1 MKRVAALLLCVLLC
15 ASLAAPAGAQ
25 AQKLLYPGTVIAGD
39 HVYLVGIPLEG
50 GSVRVT
56 ANGQEIPANV
66 VSVAGA
72 QLGVTYYCVVS
83 TTSSMSQVQRDQQ
96 YAGLTAINDAL
107 GANDSMVL
115 VTMGRSVA
123 FGEKLTDKEA
133 RTQAIDEA
141 TTPGTYGTN
150 LYEGIDTVLKTI
162 AEQEQGPSCVI
173 FFAEGLDNS
182 DIVKVTEEQAGRA
195 VQNAGLCVNF
205 VALLTPPVTTYA
217 RNGAE
222 RLERYATL
230 SNGGI
235 CRVPL
240 DMGDADSSNAAREA
254 VQEMVSAV
262 GGWAAIELNAADL
275 PRDGKTVELNV
286 TWTGNGATMEDSA
299 TVTVGDLPALPAP
312 TEPETQPAPVLPTQA
327 VTVPPVTAA
336 DVTAPSIPVYQ
347 DDNNQQQL
355 YYVIVGSAIA
365 MVLIAV
371 AMVIVATRRTVNK
384 KRMDEFQNDL
394 PVEIHEIV
402 EDPKEEEALEEK
414 ISEVQ
419 KLPPRRR
426 SAPAPVP
433 PAKPKQEQVKQEQPK
448 PKPEQPKPQKEPK
461 PKAEEKPLAKP
472 EPAPEK
478 KQRRKSAP
486 VQPIQPTDEAFI
498 IPSCTILLTPEG
510 DPDNPV
516 EVSIPVNGSLTF
528 GRNQKAA
535 VVLNG
540 LDNALSG
547 LHFELQWDG
556 RVLYL
561 ADRNSTNGTALNG
574 SPQRPGHWARV
585 ESGSVIQAGAGRYK
599 VTIVKA

>member
-25 AQKLLYPGTVIAGD
+25 AQKLLYPGTVVAGD

-56 ANGQEIPANV
+56 ANGQEISANV
-66 VSVAGA
+66 LSIAGA

-83 TTSSMSQVQRDQQ
+83 TTSSMSQLQREQQ
-96 YAGLTAINDAL
+96 RAGLNAVNNAL
-107 GANDSMVL
+107 GTNDSLVL
-115 VTMGRSVA
+115 VTMGRSVE
-123 FGEKLTDKEA
+123 FGEKLTDKET
-133 RTQAIDEA
+133 RSKAIEEA
-141 TTPGTYGTN
+141 CTPGTYGTN

-162 AEQEQGPSCVI
+162 TEQEKGPSCVI
-173 FFAEGLDNS
+173 FFSEGIDNA

-217 RNGAE
+217 RNGAD
-222 RLERYATL
+222 RLTRYATL
-230 SNGGI
+230 SNGGV

-240 DMGDADSSNAAREA
+240 DMEDTDVSNATQEA
-254 VQEMVSAV
+254 VQELVDAV
-262 GGWAAIELNAADL
+262 NGWAVIELNAADL

-286 TWTGNGATMEDSA
+286 TWTGNGVTMEDTASVA
-299 TVTVGDLPALPAP
+299 VADLPALPAP
-312 TEPETQPAPVLPTQA
+312 TEPETQPVPVQTLPTH
-327 VTVPPVTAA
+327 AA
-336 DVTAPSIPVYQ
+336 ATESAAAPDVTAPSIPVYQ

-355 YYVIVGSAIA
+355 YYVIIGSAAA
-365 MVLIAV
+365 MVLIMV
-371 AMVIVATRRTVNK
+371 AMVIVATRRTVTQ
-384 KRMDEFQNDL
+384 KRMYAYENDL
-394 PVEIHEIV
+394 PVEIHDIP

-419 KLPPRRR
+419 KLPPRRK
-426 SAPAPVP
+426 APPIPPVTP
-433 PAKPKQEQVKQEQPK
+433 KQELKVEKAKQEKPKQEEKPQPK
-448 PKPEQPKPQKEPK
+448 KEEK
-461 PKAEEKPLAKP
+461 PKAE
-472 EPAPEK
+472 PAPMPEK
-478 KQRRKSAP
+478 KSKRRSEP

-498 IPSCTILLTPEG
+498 IPSCTVLLTPEE
-510 DPDNPV
+510 DPDSTV
-516 EVSIPVNGSLTF
+516 EVAIPVNGSRTF

-535 VVLNG
+535 VVLNAA
-540 LDNALSG
+540 DNALSG

-585 ESGSVIQAGAGRYK
+585 ESGSVIQAGSGRYK
-599 VTIVKA
+599 VTIVKT

>member
-66 VSVAGA
+66 LSIAGA

-83 TTSSMSQVQRDQQ
+83 TTSSMSQLQREQQ
-96 YAGLTAINDAL
+96 RAGLNAINDAL
-107 GANDSMVL
+107 GTNDSMVL
-115 VTMGRSVA
+115 VTMGRSVE
-123 FGEKLTDKEA
+123 FGEKLTDKDARNKAIEEA
-133 RTQAIDEA
+133 V
-141 TTPGTYGTN
+141 TPGTYGTN

-162 AEQEQGPSCVI
+162 TEQEKGPSCVI
-173 FFAEGLDNS
+173 FFSEGIDNS

-217 RNGAE
+217 RNGAD
-222 RLERYATL
+222 RLARYATL
-230 SNGGI
+230 SNGGV

-240 DMGDADSSNAAREA
+240 DMENADASNAAQEA
-254 VQEMVSAV
+254 VRELVNAV
-262 GGWAAIELNAADL
+262 NGWAAIELSAADL

-286 TWTGNGATMEDSA
+286 TWTGNGVTMEDTASIA
-299 TVTVGDLPALPAP
+299 VADLPALPAP
-312 TEPETQPAPVLPTQA
+312 TEPETQPVPAQTLPTRPA
-327 VTVPPVTAA
+327 VTEPSAA
-336 DVTAPSIPVYQ
+336 SDVTAPSIPVYQ

-355 YYVIVGSAIA
+355 YYVIIGSAAA
-365 MVLIAV
+365 MVLIMV

-384 KRMDEFQNDL
+384 KRMYAYENDL
-394 PVEIHEIV
+394 PVEIHDIP

-419 KLPPRRR
+419 KLPPRRKAPPIPPVTPKQEPKKEKPKQEEKPLPKQEEKPQPKR
-426 SAPAPVP
+426 EEKPKAEPAPVP
-433 PAKPKQEQVKQEQPK
+433 
-448 PKPEQPKPQKEPK
+448 
-461 PKAEEKPLAKP
+461 
-472 EPAPEK
+472 EK
-478 KQRRKSAP
+478 KSKRRSEP

-498 IPSCTILLTPEG
+498 IPSCTVLLAPEG
-510 DPDNPV
+510 DPDSTV
-516 EVSIPVNGSLTF
+516 EVSIPVNGSRTF

-535 VVLNG
+535 VVLNAA
-540 LDNALSG
+540 DNALSG

-585 ESGSVIQAGAGRYK
+585 ESGAVIQAGSGRYR
-599 VTIVKA
+599 VTIVKT

>member
-56 ANGQEIPANV
+56 ANGQEISANV
-66 VSVAGA
+66 LSIAGA

-83 TTSSMSQVQRDQQ
+83 TTSSMSQLQREQQ
-96 YAGLTAINDAL
+96 RAGLNAVNNAL
-107 GANDSMVL
+107 GTNDSLVL
-115 VTMGRSVA
+115 VTMGRSVE
-123 FGEKLTDKEA
+123 FGEKLTDKET
-133 RTQAIDEA
+133 RSKAIEEA
-141 TTPGTYGTN
+141 CTPGTYGTN

-162 AEQEQGPSCVI
+162 TEQEKGPSCVI
-173 FFAEGLDNS
+173 FFSEGIDNA

-217 RNGAE
+217 RNGAD
-222 RLERYATL
+222 RLTRYATL
-230 SNGGI
+230 SNGGV

-240 DMGDADSSNAAREA
+240 DMEDTDVSNATQEA
-254 VQEMVSAV
+254 VQELVDAV
-262 GGWAAIELNAADL
+262 NGWAVIELNAADL

-286 TWTGNGATMEDSA
+286 TWTGSGVTMEDTASVA
-299 TVTVGDLPALPAP
+299 VADLPALPAP
-312 TEPETQPAPVLPTQA
+312 TEPETQPVPVQTLPTH
-327 VTVPPVTAA
+327 AA
-336 DVTAPSIPVYQ
+336 ATESAAAPDVTAPSIPVYQ

-355 YYVIVGSAIA
+355 YYVIIGSAAA
-365 MVLIAV
+365 MVLIMV
-371 AMVIVATRRTVNK
+371 AMVIVATRRTVTQ
-384 KRMDEFQNDL
+384 KRMYAYENDL
-394 PVEIHEIV
+394 PVEIHDIP

-419 KLPPRRR
+419 KLPPRRK
-426 SAPAPVP
+426 APPIPPVTP
-433 PAKPKQEQVKQEQPK
+433 KQELKVEKAKQEKPKQEEKPQPK
-448 PKPEQPKPQKEPK
+448 KEEK
-461 PKAEEKPLAKP
+461 PKAE
-472 EPAPEK
+472 PAPMPEK
-478 KQRRKSAP
+478 KSKRRSEP

-498 IPSCTILLTPEG
+498 IPSCTVLLTPEE
-510 DPDNPV
+510 DPDSTV
-516 EVSIPVNGSLTF
+516 EVAIPVNGSRTF

-535 VVLNG
+535 VVLNAA
-540 LDNALSG
+540 DNALSG

-585 ESGSVIQAGAGRYK
+585 ESGSVIQAGSGRYK
-599 VTIVKA
+599 VTIVKT

>member
-56 ANGQEIPANV
+56 ANGQEISANV
-66 VSVAGA
+66 LSIAGA

-83 TTSSMSQVQRDQQ
+83 TTSSMSQLQREQQ
-96 YAGLTAINDAL
+96 RAGLNAVNNAMGT
-107 GANDSMVL
+107 NDSLVL
-115 VTMGRSVA
+115 VTMGRSVE
-123 FGEKLTDKEA
+123 FGEKLTDKET
-133 RTQAIDEA
+133 RSKAIEEA
-141 TTPGTYGTN
+141 CTPGTYGTN

-162 AEQEQGPSCVI
+162 TEQEKDPSCVI
-173 FFAEGLDNS
+173 FFSEGIDNA

-205 VALLTPPVTTYA
+205 VVLLTPPVTTYA
-217 RNGAE
+217 RNGAD
-222 RLERYATL
+222 RLERFATL

-240 DMGDADSSNAAREA
+240 DMEDTDVSNATQEA
-254 VQEMVSAV
+254 VRELVDAV
-262 GGWAAIELNAADL
+262 NGWAAIELSAADL

-286 TWTGNGATMEDSA
+286 TWTGNGVTMEDTASVA
-299 TVTVGDLPALPAP
+299 VADLPALPAP
-312 TEPETQPAPVLPTQA
+312 TEPETQPVPVQTLPTH
-327 VTVPPVTAA
+327 AA
-336 DVTAPSIPVYQ
+336 ATEPAAAPDVTAPSIPVYQ

-384 KRMDEFQNDL
+384 KRMYGYENDL
-394 PVEIHEIV
+394 PVEIHDIP

-419 KLPPRRR
+419 KLPPRRK
-426 SAPAPVP
+426 APPIPPVTP
-433 PAKPKQEQVKQEQPK
+433 KQEPKKEKPKQEQPKQ
-448 PKPEQPKPQKEPK
+448 
-461 PKAEEKPLAKP
+461 EEKPLPKKP
-472 EPAPEK
+472 EKPKAEPAPEK
-478 KQRRKSAP
+478 KSKRRSEP
-486 VQPIQPTDEAFI
+486 VQPVQPTDEAFI
-498 IPSCTILLTPEG
+498 IPSCTVLLTPEG
-510 DPDNPV
+510 DPDNTV
-516 EVSIPVNGSLTF
+516 EVVIPVNGSRTF

-535 VVLNG
+535 VVLNAA
-540 LDNALSG
+540 DNALSG

-585 ESGSVIQAGAGRYK
+585 ESGSVIQAGAGRYR
-599 VTIVKA
+599 VTIVKT

>member
-25 AQKLLYPGTVIAGD
+25 AQKLLYPGTVVAGD

-56 ANGQEIPANV
+56 ANGQEISANV
-66 VSVAGA
+66 LSIAGA

-83 TTSSMSQVQRDQQ
+83 TTSSMSQLQREQQ
-96 YAGLTAINDAL
+96 RAGLNAVNNAM
-107 GANDSMVL
+107 GSNDSLVL
-115 VTMGRSVA
+115 VTMGRSVE

-133 RTQAIDEA
+133 RSKAIEEA
-141 TTPGTYGTN
+141 CTPGTYGTN

-162 AEQEQGPSCVI
+162 TEQEKGPSCVI
-173 FFAEGLDNS
+173 FFSEGIDNA

-217 RNGAE
+217 RNGAD
-222 RLERYATL
+222 RLARYATL
-230 SNGGI
+230 SNSGV

-240 DMGDADSSNAAREA
+240 DMEDTDASSATQEVVREL
-254 VQEMVSAV
+254 VDVVNS
-262 GGWAAIELNAADL
+262 WAAIELNAADL
-275 PRDGKTVELNV
+275 PRDGKSVELNV
-286 TWTGNGATMEDSA
+286 TWTGNGVTMEDTASVA
-299 TVTVGDLPALPAP
+299 VADLPALPAP
-312 TEPETQPAPVLPTQA
+312 TEPETQPAPAQTLPTRP
-327 VTVPPVTAA
+327 TVAASSTAP

-355 YYVIVGSAIA
+355 YYVIIGSAAA
-365 MVLIAV
+365 MVLIMV
-371 AMVIVATRRTVNK
+371 AMVIVATRRTVTQ
-384 KRMDEFQNDL
+384 KRMYAYENDL
-394 PVEIHEIV
+394 PVEIHDIP

-419 KLPPRRR
+419 KLPPRRK
-426 SAPAPVP
+426 APPIPPVTP
-433 PAKPKQEQVKQEQPK
+433 KQEPKVEKAKQEKPKQEEKPQPK
-448 PKPEQPKPQKEPK
+448 KEEK
-461 PKAEEKPLAKP
+461 PKAEPA
-472 EPAPEK
+472 PAPEK
-478 KQRRKSAP
+478 KSKRKSEP
-486 VQPIQPTDEAFI
+486 VQPVQPTDEAFI

-510 DPDNPV
+510 DPDATV
-516 EVSIPVNGSLTF
+516 EVSIPVNGSRTF

-535 VVLNG
+535 VVLNAA
-540 LDNALSG
+540 DNALSG

-585 ESGSVIQAGAGRYK
+585 ESGSVIQAGSGRYK
-599 VTIVKA
+599 VTIVKT

>member
-56 ANGQEIPANV
+56 ANGQEISANV
-66 VSVAGA
+66 LSIAGA

-83 TTSSMSQVQRDQQ
+83 TTSSMSQLQREQQ
-96 YAGLTAINDAL
+96 RAGLNAVNNAL
-107 GANDSMVL
+107 GTNDSLVL
-115 VTMGRSVA
+115 VTMGRSVE
-123 FGEKLTDKEA
+123 FGEKLTDKET
-133 RTQAIDEA
+133 RSKAIEEA
-141 TTPGTYGTN
+141 CTPGTYGTN

-162 AEQEQGPSCVI
+162 TEQEKGPSCVI
-173 FFAEGLDNS
+173 FFSEGIDNA

-217 RNGAE
+217 RNGAD
-222 RLERYATL
+222 RLTRYATL
-230 SNGGI
+230 SNGGV

-240 DMGDADSSNAAREA
+240 DMEDTDVSNATQEA
-254 VQEMVSAV
+254 VQELVDAV
-262 GGWAAIELNAADL
+262 NGWAVIDLNAADL

-286 TWTGNGATMEDSA
+286 TWTGSGVTMEDTASVA
-299 TVTVGDLPALPAP
+299 VADLPALPAP
-312 TEPETQPAPVLPTQA
+312 TEPETQPVPVQTLPTH
-327 VTVPPVTAA
+327 AA
-336 DVTAPSIPVYQ
+336 ATESAAAPDVTAPSIPVYQ

-355 YYVIVGSAIA
+355 YYVIIGSAAA
-365 MVLIAV
+365 MVLIMV
-371 AMVIVATRRTVNK
+371 AMVIVATRRTVTQ
-384 KRMDEFQNDL
+384 KRMYAYENDL
-394 PVEIHEIV
+394 PVEIHDIP

-419 KLPPRRR
+419 KLPPRRK
-426 SAPAPVP
+426 APPIPPVTP
-433 PAKPKQEQVKQEQPK
+433 KQELKVEKAKQEKPKQEEKPQPK
-448 PKPEQPKPQKEPK
+448 KEEK
-461 PKAEEKPLAKP
+461 PKAE
-472 EPAPEK
+472 PAPMPEK
-478 KQRRKSAP
+478 KSKRRSEP

-498 IPSCTILLTPEG
+498 IPSCTVLLTPEE
-510 DPDNPV
+510 DPDSTV
-516 EVSIPVNGSLTF
+516 EVAIPVNGSRTF

-535 VVLNG
+535 VVLNAA
-540 LDNALSG
+540 DNALSG

-585 ESGSVIQAGAGRYK
+585 ESGSVIQAGSGRYK
-599 VTIVKA
+599 VTIVKT